1 METNTS
7 TIPTT
12 QFASVTQYD
21 KQFDGLFANP
31 NKKGFS
37 CSFFSLISAWK
48 FLNDETPDVIS
59 HETTIAQSLLAQSS
73 YDINFGITFEEM
85 LSSYTDINPTQ
96 IYATTANL
104 INSGELGFDQIF
116 PPILDNTR
124 IAIIILKNER
134 YLTVLID
141 QNGYQFRDCHES
153 TQYNF
158 GSVDELVI
166 HLINAYQFTDDVNAG
181 GIEYHDYSSIEFLV
195 LNSKFYLGVAE
206 MLGIAVSS
214 STPVNLNGDT
224 FDIPSGTT
232 LSSDEICYLEILN
245 NEVNETSDVN
255 QKTVVVG
262 DMSTDEMLYMQMLNA
277 EINGTT
283 NTNAQEDF
291 DIPIEQMGDFSGDND
306 VADVELEDEFVDFE

>member
-1 METNTS
+1 MESNTA
-7 TIPTT
+7 TT
-12 QFASVTQYD
+12 QFTSVTQYD

-37 CSFFSLISAWK
+37 CSFFSLITAWK
-48 FLNDETPDVIS
+48 FLNNEAPDTIS

-96 IYATTANL
+96 ICATTADL

-116 PPILDNTR
+116 PPIVDNTR

-158 GSVDELVI
+158 GTVDELVI
-166 HLINAYQFTDDVNAG
+166 HLINAYQFTDGVNAG
-181 GIEYHDYSSIEFLV
+181 GIEYHDYSSIEFLT
-195 LNSKFYLGVAE
+195 LNSKFYLGVVE
-206 MLGIAVSS
+206 MLGIAPSVSE
-214 STPVNLNGDT
+214 PVNLNGNT

-232 LSSDEICYLEILN
+232 LSPDEICYLEMLN
-245 NEVNETSDVN
+245 NDANQATTNVETTAN
-255 QKTVVVG
+255 VG
-262 DMSTDEMLYMQMLNA
+262 DMSADEMLYMQMLNA

-283 NTNAQEDF
+283 NENTQEEF

-306 VADVELEDEFVDFE
+306 VADVELEDEYVDFE

>member
-1 METNTS
+1 MENTTMNTS
-7 TIPTT
+7 TT

-21 KQFDGLFANP
+21 KQFDGLFADP

-37 CSFFSLISAWK
+37 CSFFSLITAWK
-48 FLNDETPDVIS
+48 FLNDEAPDVIS
-59 HETTIAQSLLAQSS
+59 HETTIAQSLLAQST
-73 YDINFGITFEEM
+73 YDVNFGITFEEM

-96 IYATTANL
+96 ICATTAEL

-134 YLTVLID
+134 YLTILID
-141 QNGYQFRDCHES
+141 QNGYQFRDCHET

-158 GSVDELVI
+158 GTVDELVI
-166 HLINAYQFTDDVNAG
+166 HLINAYQFTDSVNAG
-181 GIEYHDYSSIEFLV
+181 GIEYHDYSSIEFLT

-206 MLGIAVSS
+206 MLGIAFNASV
-214 STPVNLNGDT
+214 PPNLNGDT

-232 LSSDEICYLEILN
+232 LSPDEICYLEMLSNDSLN
-245 NEVNETSDVN
+245 QPTTDVIPA
-255 QKTVVVG
+255 TTG
-262 DMSTDEMLYMQMLNA
+262 DMSSDEMLYMQMLNA

-283 NTNAQEDF
+283 GTNVQEDF

-306 VADVELEDEFVDFE
+306 VEDVELEDEYVDFE